1 MNISSSFQFTSPN
14 IANLST
20 ASSSQ
25 LPVGQAQIENRGS
38 VIQPVVEIATTAAAN
53 NNRSQVA
60 ALDNNQKSSDKQVAA
75 SNNEVSAQVQDQ
87 LQQEVLTKEL
97 ERRQIQELVLRDR
110 QVRDH
115 ERAHTAVGGQ
125 YAGPPRYTF
134 ERGPDGI
141 NYAVAGEVS
150 ISAGAVSGDPAAT
163 IQKAQ
168 VVRRA
173 ALAPTDPSA
182 QDRSVAAQ
190 AAHIESQARVELRN
204 LESQARLAESDVAEA
219 RIKNRQVNTG
229 STSKAVEANDSSVSA
244 SISPNSLQ
252 DSIVEKA
259 ENRVQ
264 RLSDDLNLRLSR
276 ADPFAGGPEPGQIFS
291 QFI

>member
-1 MNISSSFQFTSPN
+1 MNISSSFQLTSPN
-14 IANLST
+14 IANLSS

-25 LPVGQAQIENRGS
+25 LRVGQAQIENRGS
-38 VIQPVVEIATTAAAN
+38 VIQPIGEIATTAATN

-60 ALDNNQKSSDKQVAA
+60 AIDNNQKFSDKQVAA
-75 SNNEVSAQVQDQ
+75 GDNEVSAQAQDQ
-87 LQQEVLTKEL
+87 RQQEVLTKEL
-97 ERRQIQELVLRDR
+97 ERRQIQELVVRDR

-150 ISAGAVSGDPAAT
+150 ISAGAVTGDPAAT

-173 ALAPTDPSA
+173 ALAPTEPSA

-204 LESQARLAESDVAEA
+204 LESQARLAESDAAEA
-219 RIKNRQVNTG
+219 RIKNRQASAG
-229 STSKAVEANDSSVSA
+229 STQAVEANDSSVSA
-244 SISPNSLQ
+244 NISPNSLQ
-252 DSIVEKA
+252 DSVVEKA

-276 ADPFAGGPEPGQIFS
+276 ADPFGGGPEPGQIFS

>member
-14 IANLST
+14 IANLSP
-20 ASSSQ
+20 ASFSR
-25 LPVGQAQIENRGS
+25 LRVNQAQTENLGL
-38 VIQPVVEIATTAAAN
+38 VIQPVDEITTPASAN
-53 NNRSQVA
+53 NERSQVA
-60 ALDNNQKSSDKQVAA
+60 ALNNNEKPSDKQAVADD
-75 SNNEVSAQVQDQ
+75 NEVSAQAQDQ
-87 LQQEVLTKEL
+87 RQQEALIKEL
-97 ERRQIQELVLRDR
+97 ERRQTQELIVQNR

-115 ERAHTAVGGQ
+115 ERAHSVIGGH
-125 YAGPPRYTF
+125 YAGLPRYTF

-150 ISAGAVSGDPAAT
+150 ISAGVVTGDPAAT

-173 ALAPTDPSA
+173 ALAPTEPSA
-182 QDRSVAAQ
+182 QDKSVAAQ
-190 AAHIESQARVELRN
+190 AAHIESQAMVELRN
-204 LESQARLAESDVAEA
+204 IESRARLTEGEAADA
-219 RIKNRQVNTG
+219 RIKNRQANIG
-229 STSKAVEANDSSVSA
+229 STSQAAKANDSSVFA
-244 SISPNSLQ
+244 HISPNSLQ
-252 DSIVEKA
+252 DSIAEKA

-276 ADPFAGGPEPGQIFS
+276 ADPFGSGPEPGQTFS